1 MHVWP
6 IYTPMLLYMCI
17 HTIHTYEMA
26 CLIDATYY
34 RTILYTPVSRP
45 RTGRVAAQIG
55 HTGAHGVRTVKIG
68 PSVGGGGGDAGG
80 GCALRA
86 SRGLAA
92 PSGGVQIERLRRG
105 ALGSQPAL
113 EAQGVLYGVGEGD
126 GLHFWGLL
134 PFFLPL
140 RHNSEG

>member
-1 MHVWP
+1 MTHHR
-6 IYTPMLLYMCI
+6 ILNRYSLYSI
-17 HTIHTYEMA
+17 RITIK
-26 CLIDATYY
+26 
-34 RTILYTPVSRP
+34 
-45 RTGRVAAQIG
+45 VAFE
-55 HTGAHGVRTVKIG
+55 TRTVVS
-68 PSVGGGGGDAGG
+68 SVGKTVSGGGGGDAGG

-92 PSGGVQIERLRRG
+92 PSGGVQIERPRRG

-113 EAQGVLYGVGEGD
+113 EAQGVLCGVGEGD

>member
-1 MHVWP
+1 M
-6 IYTPMLLYMCI
+6 T
-17 HTIHTYEMA
+17 
-26 CLIDATYY
+26 
-34 RTILYTPVSRP
+34 
-45 RTGRVAAQIG
+45 AQIG
-55 HTGAHGVRTVKIG
+55 HNRAHGDRTVKIG
-68 PSVGGGGGDAGG
+68 PSVGGGWGDAGG

-92 PSGGVQIERLRRG
+92 PSGGVQVERPRRG

-113 EAQGVLYGVGEGD
+113 EAQGVLCGVGEGD

>member
-1 MHVWP
+1 MVR
-6 IYTPMLLYMCI
+6 YV
-17 HTIHTYEMA
+17 
-26 CLIDATYY
+26 
-34 RTILYTPVSRP
+34 PVVCKSDR
-45 RTGRVAAQIG
+45 RW
-55 HTGAHGVRTVKIG
+55 
-68 PSVGGGGGDAGG
+68 GGDGGDAGG

-92 PSGGVQIERLRRG
+92 PSGGVQVERPRRG

-113 EAQGVLYGVGEGD
+113 EAQGVLCGVGEGD

-140 RHNSEG
+140 VQGQRGASVLTVVDGARR